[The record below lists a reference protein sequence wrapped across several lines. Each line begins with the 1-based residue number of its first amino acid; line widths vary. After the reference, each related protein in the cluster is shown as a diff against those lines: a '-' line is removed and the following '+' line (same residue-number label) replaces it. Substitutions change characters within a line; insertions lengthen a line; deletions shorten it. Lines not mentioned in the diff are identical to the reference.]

1 MCVAEG
7 MMNVK
12 KRSIVPWGLAQIM
25 GTMGAMPRAILSRQM
40 AFLYNKVRPQLGVF
54 GPVRRAL

>member
-1 MCVAEG
+1 
-7 MMNVK
+7 MNVK

-40 AFLYNKVRPQLGVF
+40 AFLYNKVHHTYTIIRMGQIDTSTF
-54 GPVRRAL
+54 I

>member
-1 MCVAEG
+1 
-7 MMNVK
+7 MNVK

-40 AFLYNKVRPQLGVF
+40 AFLYNKVRPHIHYRVNGQIDM
-54 GPVRRAL
+54 